1 MIEDAKHSKKS
12 ASPYFSFYSNKWFKI
27 DGFFLSDRKC
37 DQANW
42 ELEKCSVFTLS
53 LMGKEY

>member
-12 ASPYFSFYSNKWFKI
+12 ASSYFSFYSNKWFKI
-27 DGFFLSDRKC
+27 DGFFLC

-53 LMGKEY
+53 LIGKEY